1 MKTENEQI
9 SLIVNNRLQ
18 EVWEKEIIK
27 LNPFATPNQEKPQ
40 SFVLGG
46 QPGAGKSN
54 LLLEAKKKLNRNI
67 LEINGDNFRKY
78 HPDYEK
84 LQKEQGQNSSIHTQ
98 EFAGKMTNAVL
109 NKAISEKYNIVIE
122 GTFRTIE
129 APLRTL
135 KQFKD
140 NGYETNVLVQT
151 CNQEIS
157 WASCIE
163 RYEKAL
169 KNNPNEARFTPK
181 EHHDLVVK
189 NLAKN
194 VKEVAK
200 SGLVDNMQVFARL
213 PVKGNPNEFTQKEI
227 YNSNS
232 KKMVNSATIE
242 KHIFGE
248 RKISLDTGLSNGL

>member
-1 MKTENEQI
+1 
-9 SLIVNNRLQ
+9 
-18 EVWEKEIIK
+18 
-27 LNPFATPNQEKPQ
+27 
-40 SFVLGG
+40 
-46 QPGAGKSN
+46 
-54 LLLEAKKKLNRNI
+54 
-67 LEINGDNFRKY
+67 
-78 HPDYEK
+78 
-84 LQKEQGQNSSIHTQ
+84 
-98 EFAGKMTNAVL
+98 MTNAVL
-109 NKAISEKYNIVIE
+109 NKAISEKYNIAIE
-122 GTFRTIE
+122 GTFRTSETPIK
-129 APLRTL
+129 TL

-151 CNQEIS
+151 CKQDIS

-169 KNNPNEARFTPK
+169 IETPNEARFTPK

>member
-1 MKTENEQI
+1 MKTKNEQI
-9 SLIVNNRLQ
+9 SLIEDNKLQ

-27 LNPFATPNQEKPQ
+27 LNPFATPNQKNPQ
-40 SFVLGG
+40 GFVLGG
-46 QPGAGKSN
+46 QPSAGKSN
-54 LLLEAKKKLNRNI
+54 LLLEAKKRLSRNI

-78 HPDYEK
+78 HPDYKK
-84 LQKEQGQNSSIHTQ
+84 LQKEQGQNSSLHTQ
-98 EFAGKMTNAVL
+98 EFSGNMTNAIL
-109 NKAISEKYNIVIE
+109 NKAIAEKYNIVIE
-122 GTFRTIE
+122 GTFRTSKTPIK
-129 APLRTL
+129 TL

-140 NGYETNVLVQT
+140 NGYEMNVLVQT
-151 CNQEIS
+151 CNQKIS
-157 WASCIE
+157 WASCLE

-169 KNNPNEARFTPK
+169 KNNKNEARFTPK

-194 VKEVAK
+194 IKEVAK
-200 SGLVDNMQVFARL
+200 SGLVDHMQIFARI

-242 KHIFGE
+242 KYIFG
-248 RKISLDTGLSNGL
+248 

>member
-1 MKTENEQI
+1 MKEINEIINSKLNLVWEEQI
-9 SLIVNNRLQ
+9 LDR
-18 EVWEKEIIK
+18 
-27 LNPFATPNQEKPQ
+27 NPFALANQENPQ
-40 SFVLGG
+40 GFVLGG
-46 QPGAGKSN
+46 QPGAGKSSLTEIIKNN
-54 LLLEAKKKLNRNI
+54 LHDNI

-78 HPDYEK
+78 HPNYK
-84 LQKEQGQNSSIHTQ
+84 NLQKEKGQDSSIHTQ
-98 EFAGKMTNAVL
+98 EFAGKMTNAIL
-109 NKAISEKYNIVIE
+109 NKAIQEKYNIVIE
-122 GTFRTIE
+122 GTFRTVE
-129 APLRTL
+129 APLKTL

-151 CNQEIS
+151 CKQDIS

-169 KNNPNEARFTPK
+169 IETPNEARFTPK

-248 RKISLDTGLSNGL
+248 RKISLDAGLSNGL